1 VIEFFMLYKTKK
13 IIKVLILVL
22 SLAIIILIAKFF
34 WLDKKSEIQKQINN
48 FSDCAAAGYPIMESY
63 PRQCKIPFGQNFIE
77 DIGNELDKNN
87 LIRVIEP
94 RPNNVVKSPLVIL
107 GAARGSWFFEASF
120 PVKLID
126 NNGAVLTTGIA
137 TAIGDWMTADFV
149 NFKAELN
156 FSVSAT
162 TSAELVLQKD
172 NPKDNPSAL
181 KEYDDELRL
190 PLTLVPTAKET
201 MKIKLNFFNEELG
214 ASTDFNCTDTA
225 VIEREIEKTSA
236 PARAA
241 IEELLKGPILLEIDL
256 GFSTTIPADVK
267 LQKITIE
274 NNIAKVDFDETLER
288 GVGGSCRVA
297 AIRSQ
302 ITQTLKQFSNVKE
315 VIISINGRTEDILQP

>member
-1 VIEFFMLYKTKK
+1 MLYKTKK

-63 PRQCKIPFGQNFIE
+63 PRQCKIPFGQNFTE

-107 GAARGSWFFEASF
+107 GVARGSWFFEASF

-149 NFKAELN
+149 NFKIELN

-172 NPKDNPSAL
+172 NPSGL

-190 PLTLVPTAKET
+190 PLTLMPTAKET

-214 ASTDFNCTDTA
+214 ASIDFNCTDTA

-241 IEELLKGPILLEIDL
+241 IEELLKGPILSEIDL